1 MHQHKLVLEAESLWG
16 KIILNEASIIMESFY
31 PWKDL
36 LPDKGVLSL
45 LKTQWSPKLMKAVV
59 MTSIFHERHSNV
71 VEAVLP
77 SDSKVLCPYS

>member
-1 MHQHKLVLEAESLWG
+1 MFRQQYFGTTKIKREEIHVRRKRCMIMHQHKLVLEAESLWG

-45 LKTQWSPKLMKAVV
+45 LKTQWSPKLMKAK
-59 MTSIFHERHSNV
+59 S
-71 VEAVLP
+71 L
-77 SDSKVLCPYS
+77 